1 MRSKAAT
8 ERDYF
13 FSDLGI
19 GTCSSGI
26 KRIRNTIFLA
36 TFLFLDAFL
45 LGNVGGTP
53 ARFQTPPQSTLPWP

>member
-1 MRSKAAT
+1 MRSKAPT
-8 ERDYF
+8 ERDYSF
-13 FSDLGI
+13 PGLGI

-36 TFLFLDAFL
+36 AFFFLDAFL

-53 ARFQTPPQSTLPWP
+53 ARFQSRSQSTLPCP